1 MVILLGIGMF
11 FYPNISNWYMQKHQG
26 NVIQEYEKKTDTM
39 SEQEIEEMKQAV
51 REYNAGLVNNRTV
64 LTDPFDE
71 EAWKTISTNY
81 KGLLNVDGVM
91 AYVEI
96 PEIDVYLPVYHG
108 TSKETLEKGIGHL
121 ENTSLPMGGKGTH
134 CVLSGHSGLPTALFF
149 TNLDQ
154 LKKEDYFYIHVLDET
169 LAYKVDQIS
178 VVEPEDISLL
188 SIDPDED
195 YVTLVT
201 CTPFGKNTH
210 RLLVRGKR
218 TAYDKDK
225 LEKDR
230 KDAGKRS
237 LWDKLRSLF
246 GHRSLALQIIG
257 AALGVLL
264 AILIFLLVKRKKQ
277 TVHSDKKMRQQTDS
291 GNRGA
296 GQTKK
301 KNRRKKKVYR
311 KARRVQRR
319 REQRRKR

>member
-1 MVILLGIGMF
+1 MF

-26 NVIQEYEKKTDTM
+26 NVIQEYEEKSDSM
-39 SEQEIEEMKQAV
+39 SEQEMEEMKQAV
-51 REYNAGLVNNRTV
+51 REYNEGLVNNRTV

-71 EAWKTISTNY
+71 EAWKTLSTDY

-96 PEIDVYLPVYHG
+96 PKIDVYLPVYHG

-154 LKKEDYFYIHVLDET
+154 LEKRDHFYIHVLDET

-178 VVEPEDISLL
+178 VVEPEDTSLL
-188 SIDPDED
+188 MIDPDED

-218 TAYDKDK
+218 TAYDRDQ
-225 LEKDR
+225 LDKDR
-230 KDAGKRS
+230 KKAGDRS
-237 LWDKLRSLF
+237 IWDKLKSLF
-246 GHRSLALQIIG
+246 GHRSVALQIIG
-257 AALGVLL
+257 AALGILL
-264 AILIFLLVKRKKQ
+264 AILLFLYIKKKKQEKKRDYSNKGKRKK
-277 TVHSDKKMRQQTDS
+277 
-291 GNRGA
+291 
-296 GQTKK
+296 KK
-301 KNRRKKKVYR
+301 KYRKKRKKVR
-311 KARRVQRR
+311 HRPETASEKLR
-319 REQRRKR
+319 QRRKR